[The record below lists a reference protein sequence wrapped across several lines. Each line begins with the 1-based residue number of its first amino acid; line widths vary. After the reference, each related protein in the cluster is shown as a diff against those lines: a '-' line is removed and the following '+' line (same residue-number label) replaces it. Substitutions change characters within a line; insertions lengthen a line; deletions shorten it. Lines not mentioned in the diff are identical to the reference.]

1 MASLNNI
8 EKLIQMATIEHMYDM
23 LQKLKNDISFN
34 EVKNNLSCNEV
45 INNIF
50 DESLKK
56 NDSTIVENELF
67 CDEFSSPQN
76 TYSEVINKN
85 VSSDIELLTIT
96 IEGLVN
102 KVITLENEINELKQI
117 TAH

>member
-45 INNIF
+45 
-50 DESLKK
+50 KK
-56 NDSTIVENELF
+56 SI
-67 CDEFSSPQN
+67 S
-76 TYSEVINKN
+76 K
-85 VSSDIELLTIT
+85 
-96 IEGLVN
+96 
-102 KVITLENEINELKQI
+102 
-117 TAH
+117 